1 MLWVLLV
8 PWRRMNATCNCYP
21 KSHPFAT
28 PEACSSSHMRLAPFL
43 DIAAVTFGRA
53 PAGGLGLTVV
63 TVPNTATT
71 TPIVQATR
79 ELVLGGPEED
89 IGRAVA
95 ALSAWPRGL
104 PQAARLTLLQL
115 PSVRSRHCGLG
126 PMRSL
131 LAKAESVKCD
141 TLVINSLSGDTA
153 EFLLGLR
160 VWPYYVRLTLREGR
174 SNGSSYSLQ
183 LPVSEPQGG
192 SSGDGGPGLQ
202 HQPSSG
208 GECIGEASPGE
219 GNAAAAAPLLPTLED
234 LSVGVVE
241 VMEARA
247 RSSEYPTV
255 QALKGGRT
263 QATNLAWRRL
273 WGEGNKSSSAYGI
286 ARWWWNVG
294 CGKGD
299 VVLLSGPG
307 VSGLAAHSHP
317 EGAAALRAALA
328 GLSRS
333 GGGTLKHREYGVLPG
348 GGGVLLRWDGAG
360 ADEVEAAVEAVRR
373 AAATLGREAPEGG
386 VRAVALPHGT
396 LCTASKGLDAC
407 ACKVRGVCVYSP
419 RGCR

>member
-1 MLWVLLV
+1 MPL
-8 PWRRMNATCNCYP
+8 
-21 KSHPFAT
+21 S
-28 PEACSSSHMRLAPFL
+28 RLAGRPL
-43 DIAAVTFGRA
+43 GAVVLQLLRCPTRGNHH
-53 PAGGLGLTVV
+53 PH
-63 TVPNTATT
+63 
-71 TPIVQATR
+71 VQATR

-89 IGRAVA
+89 ITKAVA

-126 PMRSL
+126 PIRSL
-131 LAKAESVKCD
+131 LAKAESVECD
-141 TLVINSLSGDTA
+141 TLFINLLSGDTA

-160 VWPYYVRLTLREGR
+160 VWPFYVCLTLREGR

-183 LPVSEPQGG
+183 LPVSEPQDG
-192 SSGDGGPGLQ
+192 SSGDSGPGLQ
-202 HQPSSG
+202 HQPSHLCTG
-208 GECIGEASPGE
+208 GCSGEASPGE
-219 GNAAAAAPLLPTLED
+219 GNAAAAVPLLPTLEN
-234 LSVGVVE
+234 LSVGAVE

-263 QATNLAWRRL
+263 KDTNLAWRRL
-273 WGEGNKSSSAYGI
+273 WAGGDTSRSAYGI

-307 VSGLAAHSHP
+307 VSSLATHSDP

-328 GLSRS
+328 GLSQS
-333 GGGTLKHREYGVLPG
+333 GGGALTYREYGVLPG

-360 ADEVEAAVEAVRR
+360 ADEVEAAAEAVRR
-373 AAATLGREAPEGG
+373 AAAALGRDAPEGG
-386 VRAVALPHGT
+386 VRAVTLPHGT
-396 LCTASKGLDAC
+396 LYTASQGLDAC
-407 ACKVRGVCVYSP
+407 ACKVRGVCFAPTPMASWAAAPSRCAWAGGRAEIWTCVDIQT
-419 RGCR
+419 